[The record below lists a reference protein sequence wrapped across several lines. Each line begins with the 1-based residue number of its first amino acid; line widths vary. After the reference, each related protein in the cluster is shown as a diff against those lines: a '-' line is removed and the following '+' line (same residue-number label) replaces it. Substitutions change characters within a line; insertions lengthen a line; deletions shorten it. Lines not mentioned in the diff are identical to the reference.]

1 MNSLPQFLEPEPL
14 MKTTDVSQ
22 HQGRGGRMP
31 LEDME
36 KPSEIE
42 DSRKQLKVEE
52 KLPKNEKLCLSNGF
66 DMFESPPPKTENEV

>member
-1 MNSLPQFLEPEPL
+1 
-14 MKTTDVSQ
+14 
-22 HQGRGGRMP
+22 MP